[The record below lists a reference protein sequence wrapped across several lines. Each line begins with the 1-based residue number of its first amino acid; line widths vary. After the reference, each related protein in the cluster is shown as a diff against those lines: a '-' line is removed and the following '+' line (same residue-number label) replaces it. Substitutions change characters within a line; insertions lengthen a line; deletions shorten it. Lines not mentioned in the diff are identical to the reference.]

1 MGLEIL
7 LLLIPVTFFLAL
19 LGLGL
24 FLWAI
29 HSGQLDDLE
38 TPAIRAIFDD
48 GTAFDE
54 GSEKGE
60 IVTQIANKPSESTT

>member
-1 MGLEIL
+1 MMGLEVL
-7 LLLIPVTFFLAL
+7 LLLIPLTFLLAL

-29 HSGQLDDLE
+29 HNGQMDDLE

-48 GTAFDE
+48 GTEKE
-54 GSEKGE
+54 GSAPRPRVEGAPQKG
-60 IVTQIANKPSESTT
+60 VSTP